1 MKPRI
6 LVLTAVTLALIASL
20 STAALADQP
29 SRLNKP
35 DKPTTT
41 TTATVPDGT
50 TVPDD
55 GQRTCLDVGS
65 AWSHGEWNPNQNAYT
80 AETLPICIDLN
91 ADITHKEWTHWK
103 VTWSGTSARATK
115 HGAAAIL
122 IFEEQLHDNSYASNE
137 IALNTRTTSGDG
149 TWNAYLDFGDT
160 EPGSLVLVAM
170 PHSGAKWTSF
180 TLTVE
185 PIAP

>member
-6 LVLTAVTLALIASL
+6 LVLTAVAVAVIASL
-20 STAALADQP
+20 STAPLAAKP
-29 SRLNKP
+29 SNHG
-35 DKPTTT
+35 KPTTT
-41 TTATVPDGT
+41 TSTTVPDGT
-50 TVPDD
+50 TVPGD

-65 AWSHGEWNPNQNAYT
+65 AWNLGDWDPNQNAYT

-91 ADITHKEWTHWK
+91 ADINHKEWTHWK

-149 TWNAYLDFGDT
+149 TWNAYLDFADT
-160 EPGSLVLVAM
+160 EPGNLVLVAM

-185 PIAP
+185 PIVP